1 MTLAVDWV
9 AANAARWP
17 HADALENADT
27 GRAITWAELEDL
39 VARTAGALADG
50 LGVAKA
56 DRIAVLADN
65 DIRFFVLQF
74 AAMRLG
80 AILVPLNWR
89 LSPAE
94 LAVLCKDCA
103 PRVLVHD
110 ETHAAHALALAGDVG
125 CAAIAW
131 AVGDDGSLDALVEV
145 GRPVSDPAVRSLTDP
160 THILYTSGTTGL
172 PKGALVTA
180 ETLTWQTFNVARVDA
195 IAGPGDR
202 LLCPLPLF
210 HAGGLNTLANPIL
223 ISGGCVAVP
232 SRFEPQQCLD
242 LLGNPARGFTH
253 FGSVPTMYQMMSDL
267 PAFADA
273 DFRAMRHMQVA
284 GGIASQ
290 ALLDIWSARGV
301 ELQVHYGGTE
311 MGPAITAMPRDAVR
325 SKVGSCGY
333 PVAHTRVRLVTPDGV
348 DAEVGQIGE
357 VWIQG
362 RSVTPG
368 YFENPAA
375 SEASFVDGWFCT
387 GDAARA
393 DADGFLYLVDRYKDM
408 YKSGGENVFPAEVE
422 RLLLEHPS
430 IAEATV
436 IGVPDDR
443 WGESGVAVVV
453 RRDDADLTPQSL
465 AQFCGERLARY
476 KLPRE
481 VVVVSSLPRNATGK
495 IVKADIRS
503 RYHSGTLD
511 VP

>member
-9 AANAARWP
+9 AVNAARWP
-17 HADALENADT
+17 NADALEDADT
-27 GRAITWAELEDL
+27 GRSISWSGLEDL
-39 VARTAGALADG
+39 VSRAAGALSDD
-50 LGVAKA
+50 LGVTRA
-56 DRIAVLADN
+56 DRVAVLADN
-65 DIRFFVLQF
+65 DLRFFVLQF
-74 AAMRLG
+74 ATMRLG

-94 LAVLCKDCA
+94 LAVLSKDCS
-103 PRVLVHD
+103 PRLLIHD
-110 ETHAAHALALAGDVG
+110 AAHAANALSLAADVG
-125 CAAIAW
+125 CASIAW
-131 AVGDDGSLDALVEV
+131 SADHDGPLDLLIAS
-145 GRPVSDPAVRSLTDP
+145 GRSVSDPASRKLTDP

-180 ETLTWQTFNVARVDA
+180 ETLSWQTFNVAGVDA

-232 SRFEPQQCLD
+232 SRFDPQQCVA
-242 LLGNPARGFTH
+242 LLGDPDRGFTH

-273 DFRAMRHMQVA
+273 DFSAVKHMQVA

-311 MGPAITAMPRDAVR
+311 MGPAIAAMPRGHVH
-325 SKVGSCGY
+325 SKIGSCGY
-333 PVAHTRVRLVTPDGV
+333 PVTHTRMRLVRPDGT
-348 DAEVGQIGE
+348 DAPIGE
-357 VWIQG
+357 VGEVRIQG

-368 YFENPAA
+368 YFDNPAA
-375 SEASFVDGWFCT
+375 TEASFDDGWFCT
-387 GDAARA
+387 GDAARV

-422 RLLLEHPS
+422 RVLLEHPS
-430 IAEATV
+430 IAEVTV

-443 WGESGVAVVV
+443 WGETGVAVIV
-453 RRDDADLTPQSL
+453 RRDDATLTPDSL
-465 AQFCGERLARY
+465 ALFCGDRLARY

-481 VVVVSSLPRNATGK
+481 VVVVAELPRNATGK

-503 RYHSGTLD
+503 RYHAGLLS
-511 VP
+511 PS